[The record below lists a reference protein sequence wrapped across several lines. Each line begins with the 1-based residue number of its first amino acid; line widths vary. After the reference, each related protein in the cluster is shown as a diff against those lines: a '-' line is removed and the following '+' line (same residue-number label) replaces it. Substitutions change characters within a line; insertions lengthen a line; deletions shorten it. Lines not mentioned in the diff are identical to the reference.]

1 LNENYLAAIAGVRMR
16 SYDLSGGIYFGRT
29 CTLDPIK
36 LIDPDVAS
44 VLGEPPF
51 TGAYLYGEGWIPI
64 SEAVLG
70 IPASCLFNISAGI
83 GAGAFFFI
91 EGPTY
96 GGIMK
101 AGVLGEALC
110 LVTIKGEVKMI
121 GVKNG
126 DNLRF
131 KGKGRLSGKVGACP
145 FCIKFGKNVGIMY
158 ENGSW
163 DVDF

>member
-1 LNENYLAAIAGVRMR
+1 MR
-16 SYDLSGGIYFGRT
+16 SYDISGGIFFGRT

-36 LIDPDVAS
+36 LIDPDVAA
-44 VLGEPPF
+44 VLGNPPF
-51 TGAYLYGEGWIPI
+51 TGAYLYGEAWIPI

-70 IPASCLFNISAGI
+70 IPASCLFNISAGV
-83 GAGAFFFI
+83 GAGAFFFL

-110 LVTIKGEVKMI
+110 IVTIKGEIKMI

-131 KGKGRLSGKVGACP
+131 NGKGRLSGKVGPCP
-145 FCIKFGKNVGIMY
+145 FCIKFGKTVGITY
-158 ENGSW
+158 ENGDW